1 VPELDWA
8 GWHDAYDNP
17 ESHLSR
23 RLELVQG
30 HLRDALDRAPTGD
43 IRLIS
48 MCAGQGRDVIGV
60 LATHPRTGDV
70 DARLVELDERNV
82 DFARRSASEANLD
95 KVDIVCGD
103 AGMTDSYAGA
113 VPAHVVLACGI
124 FGNVSDD
131 SIAKTVAA
139 LPVLCEA
146 GAVVIPSI
154 RRWFDEAG
162 FEELAFDAPE
172 DVFPI
177 AVGVHCLVAEPRP
190 LGNTQRLFTF
200 SDEASDV
207 HLRLK

>member
-1 VPELDWA
+1 
-8 GWHDAYDNP
+8 
-17 ESHLSR
+17 
-23 RLELVQG
+23 
-30 HLRDALDRAPTGD
+30 
-43 IRLIS
+43 

-146 GAVVIPSI
+146 GAVVIWTRHRLPPDLNPSI